1 MFPTEPYTNVIEAVV
16 PADSALPLVAPSP
29 KASWHLSSPWP
40 IFLGAVFLVSVPVL
54 FQASLVRW
62 QPELSL
68 ALTAAWLGLALWL
81 CQREHTRLWGDL
93 LVGFTWTWFA
103 GSIYWGWMR
112 WEPLWH
118 LPIEAIAL
126 PLAVICLMR
135 RQAVVG
141 SWFYL
146 GSLFGTVVTDLYF
159 YLCDVIPAWRQV
171 MSASPD
177 ELHPIFQG
185 ALARVSTPWGFAL
198 GMALVGIL
206 IFVGY
211 MPLHLQRHYTWA
223 FGGAVLSTLLVDGL
237 FLIAAIA
244 A

>member
-1 MFPTEPYTNVIEAVV
+1 MMSVR
-16 PADSALPLVAPSP
+16 PAHWRIAAPWSILFG
-29 KASWHLSSPWP
+29 S
-40 IFLGAVFLVSVPVL
+40 VFLVSVPVL

-62 QPELSL
+62 VPEVSL
-68 ALTAAWLGLALWL
+68 ALTLGWLLLAWQLW
-81 CQREHTRLWGDL
+81 RRSRTKVWGDL
-93 LVGFTWTWFA
+93 LVGFSWTWLA

-118 LPIEAIAL
+118 LPLEAIAL
-126 PLAVICLMR
+126 PLAVICLLR

-146 GSLFGTVVTDLYF
+146 GSLFGTVVTDVYF

-171 MSASPD
+171 MLASPD
-177 ELHPIFQG
+177 ALHPIFQN
-185 ALARVSTPWGFAL
+185 ALARVTTPWGLAWGL
-198 GMALVGIL
+198 GLVLLLLG
-206 IFVGY
+206 VGL
-211 MPLHLQRHYTWA
+211 MPLQIPRTWAWA